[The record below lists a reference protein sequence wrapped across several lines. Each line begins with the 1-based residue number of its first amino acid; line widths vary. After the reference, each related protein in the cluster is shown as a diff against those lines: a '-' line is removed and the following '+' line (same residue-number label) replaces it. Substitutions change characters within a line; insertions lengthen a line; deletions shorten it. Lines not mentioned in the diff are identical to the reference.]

1 MAAVA
6 HHYVSIGFLAPDPME
21 VVDLLRRAISE
32 GSRESGEDGTCFIR
46 LHDDASGAR
55 INVVLER
62 SGVVRSAKPSFAPSR
77 PRRIRARIAGL
88 HPDAVNADAD
98 LVQLTPLG
106 GDYPLAVE
114 FENGSRATSQLSFGE
129 EADVELVGFAGRLDC
144 FADAGAYLAAAIPL
158 GIGEVVPAGLYA
170 LATAQDPSSPGSAA
184 LASGVVVKCN
194 RLRNALS
201 GRDFLHLVV
210 ETAAMTL
217 DVVVAP
223 EAVQGPPPQ
232 PGCIVTGALWFV
244 ARLAE
249 PVGVAAAPMAA
260 AIASVERQAVTGA
273 GPSAF
278 MTTALCL
285 GPPVRPRLFSR
296 WY

>member
-1 MAAVA
+1 M
-6 HHYVSIGFLAPDPME
+6 
-21 VVDLLRRAISE
+21 
-32 GSRESGEDGTCFIR
+32 
-46 LHDDASGAR
+46 
-55 INVVLER
+55 
-62 SGVVRSAKPSFAPSR
+62 
-77 PRRIRARIAGL
+77 
-88 HPDAVNADAD
+88 
-98 LVQLTPLG
+98 
-106 GDYPLAVE
+106 
-114 FENGSRATSQLSFGE
+114 
-129 EADVELVGFAGRLDC
+129 
-144 FADAGAYLAAAIPL
+144 
-158 GIGEVVPAGLYA
+158 
-170 LATAQDPSSPGSAA
+170 
-184 LASGVVVKCN
+184 
-194 RLRNALS
+194 S

-278 MTTALCL
+278 MTAALCL